1 MIEKLIIV
9 GNGFDLSRGLNTSY
23 NSFFA
28 WLDTRNGVSI
38 MNDTLQGFKAENFNA
53 ILQKDNI
60 IVDNFW
66 YTYMKLL
73 ELDDPEWNNVE
84 SVMLNALNPISTNF
98 ENMIMKNQPFQNIE
112 SYMKKWTPSEK
123 KFSLLVSNLYLQNK
137 QFDIYDY
144 LFQELRKFENSFKE
158 YLDSDTFRSS
168 EQQFIRV
175 GQPSWL
181 DGTETKNISVLNFN
195 YTYFLNDIPETQ
207 IRNIHGV
214 DTSDP
219 TSQFIFGID
228 STKISPSQEIY
239 RFTKASRIMMN
250 SYDTEYNS
258 ILSHTITNISFIGH
272 SLAEA
277 DYSYFQSIFDYLS
290 IYDSDVT
297 LSFYYTK
304 YHIQHSE
311 KMLKYQNAIQELINR
326 YGRTLDN
333 QDHGDN
339 LYTKLI
345 LENRIKIIKSGL

>member
-9 GNGFDLSRGLNTSY
+9 GNGFDLARGLKTSY

-28 WLDTRNGVSI
+28 WLDIHNDVSI
-38 MNDTLQGFKAENFNA
+38 INDTLQKFNADNFDA

-98 ENMIMKNQPFQNIE
+98 ENMIMKKQPFQNIE
-112 SYMKKWTPSEK
+112 SYMKEWTPSEK

-144 LFQELRKFENSFKE
+144 LFKELREFENSFKK
-158 YLDSDTFRSS
+158 YLDSDTFRKSNQHFIKM
-168 EQQFIRV
+168 EQ
-175 GQPSWL
+175 PTWL
-181 DGTETKNISVLNFN
+181 GGTRTENISVLNFN

-239 RFTKASRIMMN
+239 KFTKASRIMMN

-272 SLAEA
+272 SLAMA

-297 LSFYYTK
+297 LSFYYTQ
-304 YHIQHSE
+304 YHIKYPE
-311 KMLKYQNAIQELINR
+311 ELLKYQNAIQALINR

-333 QDHGDN
+333 KDHGDN